1 MLELLM
7 LTPVSTVLPP
17 VNYEAANEHFDL
29 TLTDD
34 CNEEV
39 DEIIDSCRRIME
51 ALPVR
56 IPLVTKSYLA
66 QEISIVP
73 PNGPRFRCWF
83 YREAVCTMYTH
94 PFLKVA

>member
-7 LTPVSTVLPP
+7 LTPVSTVLPS

-34 CNEEV
+34 CNEEA

-51 ALPVR
+51 ALAVR
-56 IPLVTKSYLA
+56 IPLVTKVIWHKKSRLCRQMDLDFDA
-66 QEISIVP
+66 GFTERLGVQ
-73 PNGPRFRCWF
+73 
-83 YREAVCTMYTH
+83 CTPTL
-94 PFLKVA
+94 F